1 MLEIHGFQKTTLLD
15 YPGCLASTV
24 FFGGCNFRCPYC
36 HNGDLVLSPG
46 SLPLISED
54 TVLSHL
60 KKRQGILD
68 GVCITGGEP
77 TLQPELFDFIKKIKD
92 LGYLVKLDTNGSH
105 PEVLKSLCH
114 SNLIDYVAMDIKHA
128 PSRYQEICNAPSFSM
143 EKIAESAAFLLE
155 GTVPY
160 EFLTTIVR
168 ELHTLKDFEEI
179 GAWIAGADSYF
190 LQSYQ
195 ESEQVIHPVFSSY
208 TKKELEDIQ
217 SLLQKY
223 ISHVEIRG
231 VDA

>member
-1 MLEIHGFQKTTLLD
+1 MSVVII
-15 YPGCLASTV
+15 
-24 FFGGCNFRCPYC
+24 GGNECM
-36 HNGDLVLSPG
+36 
-46 SLPLISED
+46 
-54 TVLSHL
+54 
-60 KKRQGILD
+60 
-68 GVCITGGEP
+68 VC
-77 TLQPELFDFIKKIKD
+77 
-92 LGYLVKLDTNGSH
+92 
-105 PEVLKSLCH
+105 
-114 SNLIDYVAMDIKHA
+114 
-128 PSRYQEICNAPSFSM
+128 RYQEICNAPSFSM

-160 EFLTTIVR
+160 EFRTTIVR

-223 ISHVEIRG
+223 IPHVEIRG

>member
-1 MLEIHGFQKTTLLD
+1 MSALPEANRPCSRNFLILL
-15 YPGCLASTV
+15 
-24 FFGGCNFRCPYC
+24 
-36 HNGDLVLSPG
+36 
-46 SLPLISED
+46 
-54 TVLSHL
+54 
-60 KKRQGILD
+60 
-68 GVCITGGEP
+68 
-77 TLQPELFDFIKKIKD
+77 KKIKD

-160 EFLTTIVR
+160 EFRTTIVR

-208 TKKELEDIQ
+208 TKK
-217 SLLQKY
+217 KNWR
-223 ISHVEIRG
+223 ISSPFCRNIFPHVEIRG

>member
-1 MLEIHGFQKTTLLD
+1 M
-15 YPGCLASTV
+15 
-24 FFGGCNFRCPYC
+24 
-36 HNGDLVLSPG
+36 
-46 SLPLISED
+46 
-54 TVLSHL
+54 
-60 KKRQGILD
+60 
-68 GVCITGGEP
+68 
-77 TLQPELFDFIKKIKD
+77 QPELFDFIKKIKD

-155 GTVPY
+155 GTVAY
-160 EFLTTIVR
+160 EFRTTVVK
-168 ELHTLKDFEEI
+168 ELHALKDFEEI
-179 GAWIAGADSYF
+179 GVWIAGCRF
-190 LQSYQ
+190 LLPAILSG
-195 ESEQVIHPVFSSY
+195 IRTGNPPCFSSY

-223 ISHVEIRG
+223 IPHVEIRG